1 MERAGRLIRKMNLPP
16 QLADAETRVRAAWPA
31 AAGKIIASHTQARGL
46 VRGTLI
52 VDVEDRVWQRQLSTL
67 RHFLLRNLA
76 RELDEMLVTEI
87 DFRPMPQ
94 KRPPQRAT
102 SARNDGTAADIAG
115 IGDPVLGLL
124 YEKSRRSAG

>member
-1 MERAGRLIRKMNLPP
+1 MNLPP

-76 RELDEMLVTEI
+76 KELDEALVMEI

-94 KRPPQRAT
+94 KRAPQRAA
-102 SARNDGTAADIAG
+102 SARGNGTVGGTAGIAVG